1 LSKQLA
7 DLISAHGYWIVAI
20 IVAVE
25 SMGVPAPGETAL
37 VTAAIFAGTTHR
49 LDIVWVILAA
59 AVGAIVGDN
68 IGYMLGR
75 RFGYAL
81 LLRYGKLVRID
92 EKRIKL
98 GQYLFRRHGG
108 KVVFFGRFIALLRIF
123 AGPLAGALR
132 MQYRR
137 FLAANVLGGICWAA
151 GTTFAVY
158 LLGIVAERWLQRF
171 SWIGLIVALAAGLT
185 IGAVVKRRTARLVE
199 GDQ

>member
-1 LSKQLA
+1 MSKQLA

-25 SMGVPAPGETAL
+25 SMGIPAPGETAL

-75 RFGYAL
+75 RFGYSL

-108 KVVFFGRFIALLRIF
+108 KVVFFGRFIALLR
-123 AGPLAGALR
+123 AAAAVLAGTNC
-132 MQYRR
+132 MDWRR
-137 FLAANVLGGICWAA
+137 FLFFNASGGVLWAA
-151 GTTFAVY
+151 G
-158 LLGIVAERWLQRF
+158 IRERRIFLR
-171 SWIGLIVALAAGLT
+171 GAGR
-185 IGAVVKRRTARLVE
+185 ATARQDGLRWCGPRRHRLRRWFLVAAPP
-199 GDQ
+199 